1 MEVKKTNMEFVRF
14 TISKIFRGEID
25 LLRVEGGGVLVSI
38 SSCLLKFNRLVEF
51 YSKSLFT

>member
-25 LLRVEGGGVLVSI
+25 LLRVEGGGGVGVNFFM
-38 SSCLLKFNRLVEF
+38 SS
-51 YSKSLFT
+51 

>member
-25 LLRVEGGGVLVSI
+25 LLRVEGGGGGVGVNFFM
-38 SSCLLKFNRLVEF
+38 SS
-51 YSKSLFT
+51 